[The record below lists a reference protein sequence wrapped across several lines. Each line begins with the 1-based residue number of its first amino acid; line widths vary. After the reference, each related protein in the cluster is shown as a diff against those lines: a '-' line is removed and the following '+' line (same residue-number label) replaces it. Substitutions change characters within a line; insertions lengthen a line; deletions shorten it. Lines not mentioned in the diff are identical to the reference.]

1 MGSGWPLDC
10 SPHPTSWS
18 AGVGLRRF
26 CPGSNSAAARAM
38 ASEASKAGTL
48 KRPAGALGV
57 AAAGTLNG
65 ARPTGDGF
73 GAASAASSS
82 AAAAVARFFLE
93 NEKMLGLR
101 ISEEGAG
108 DASCAACAWLA
119 VKEKRRAEPGVFA
132 VVADGAGE
140 AKGLVADAPGVATEA
155 PKPPKPPGECF
166 TRGDGAGRLAS
177 ADASGG
183 AEACVRWEV
192 ALAALSEAGGGARGG
207 GALPLGS
214 KGTT

>member
-26 CPGSNSAAARAM
+26 CPGSNSAAAGAM
-38 ASEASKAGTL
+38 AGEASKAGTL

-82 AAAAVARFFLE
+82 AAAVARLFLE

-183 AEACVRWEV
+183 ADACVRWEV